1 MALKSFCGA
10 LLIAC
15 AVGGGLRRVD
25 ENPDGTLKVEVDAPK
40 GVRVKRCAYV

>member
-15 AVGGGLRRVD
+15 AVGGGGLKRVD

-40 GVRVKRCAYV
+40 GVRVKR